1 MIKFY
6 LRILAF
12 LFVSNVFGQQQTGT
26 FVFTPDSFNENETVT
41 VTVSNVDASQWGV
54 TDLYIW
60 SWFFDLQGNAGS
72 SDANW
77 NGEWNNS
84 NEGMKMTDNGDGTYS
99 FSFTPT
105 VLYQTTGISK
115 IGVLAKAKDGSG
127 DKKTQDYLKEVGRFS
142 LSVSSPSISNVLINA
157 GESVSVS
164 ASTGNT
170 QANFELY
177 RGTTLIASATNATS
191 YSYTISSIAESG
203 VYTLKAIDASDPSSY
218 QEYSFNV
225 TIKPT
230 VTQAALPAGYV
241 DGVNRRADNKYSL
254 VLYAPLKSFVYV
266 IGDFNNWEKNDA
278 YLMKYDA
285 DQKRYWLDL
294 DQLDP
299 TQEYTYQYFIDGGM
313 KLADPYS
320 EVILD
325 PWNDQYITTTTYPN
339 LKAYPTKASGA
350 VSLLSNASKDY
361 NWTTT
366 TFQAPA
372 KEDLIIYEVLLRDFD
387 TAHSF
392 DALKSRLDYL
402 VELGI
407 NAIELMPVNEFDGNE
422 SWGYNPSF
430 HMALDKYYGTRTA
443 LKQLVD
449 AAHQKGIAV
458 IIDVVY
464 NHASSQNPYFRMW
477 NTKPEGYDGAPT
489 SENPFFQISPISQS
503 YLNFFNDINHSST
516 AVKDYLKRINS
527 YWMEEFKID
536 GFRFDLSKGFTNATD
551 AEAYNSGR
559 ISYLKSIADDIWSV
573 DSDAYIIFEHFQNQ
587 EEQEFSTYG
596 IMSWGEEF
604 HSFSQAQMGFGDSN
618 LSGAYYKN
626 RGFSNPTLVSFME
639 SHDKDRVMY
648 KNLIFGNSNSNYSIR
663 NLQTAL
669 DRTKLTAPFLF
680 LLPGPKML
688 WQFGELGYDKSIFQC
703 SDGTVPQPY
712 GTDNCKLGNKPSA
725 WEDQLNYIA
734 DPYRLNVYNN
744 FARVIKLKKH
754 EDIFNRVPQSLEL
767 SNQYIKK
774 MVFVDP
780 EATGDAI
787 SKVIVVGNF
796 DLVKRTT
803 VLTFDTNDQWYDLIK
818 NNAVV
823 PIENNKLELNLA
835 PGQYVV
841 IADKPT
847 TLADGNQQDNCPYI
861 DNSDQTDS
869 DNDGL
874 GDLCD
879 DDDDNDGVLDI
890 YDTCPNTPEGVMVDA
905 SGCEVF
911 SLYEGTFSVKT
922 IAASCVNSNNGAI
935 EISSTNN
942 NYTYSVSISGQASMT
957 LNSETGYTQQLTGL
971 DVGNYEV
978 CFNVDGQDG
987 YIQCYSV
994 QIVEPAPLSASSKVN
1009 YSDRSVQLSM
1019 NGSEFYTVTL
1029 NGKSTVTSSSD
1040 LQLDLKSGMNYLEI
1054 TTDLS
1059 CQGTY
1064 YEEVFVSEEVLVYP
1078 NPTKDWAQL
1087 YVGGVDEL
1095 VAISISDLNGRLHHI
1110 NEYQIPANRVVELD
1124 LSNYIS
1130 GVYIIQLSSKTLQSN
1145 LKVIKE

>member
-1 MIKFY
+1 MIKSY
-6 LRILAF
+6 LQLLAF
-12 LFVSNVFGQQQTGT
+12 LFVSTVFGQQQTGT
-26 FVFTPDSFNENETVT
+26 FVFSPEVFNENEAVT

-77 NGEWNNS
+77 NGDWNNS

-105 VLYQTTGISK
+105 DLYQTTGISK

-127 DKKTQDYLKEVGRFS
+127 DKKTQDYLIDVGRFS
-142 LSVSSPSISNVLINA
+142 LSVSSPSTSNVLIDA

-177 RGTTLIASATNATS
+177 RGTTLIASTANATS

-203 VYTLKAIDASDPSSY
+203 VYTLKAIDASDSSSY

-254 VLYAPLKSFVYV
+254 VLYAPNKNFVYV

-299 TQEYTYQYFIDGGM
+299 TKEYTYQYYIDGGM

-325 PWNDQYITTTTYPN
+325 PWNDQYINATTYPN
-339 LKAYPTKASGA
+339 LKAYPTAASGA
-350 VSLLSNASKDY
+350 VSLLSNASENY

-402 VELGI
+402 KELGI
-407 NAIELMPVNEFDGNE
+407 NAIELMPINEFDGNE

-430 HMALDKYYGTRTA
+430 HMALDKYYGTKTA

-449 AAHQKGIAV
+449 AAHQRGIAV

-464 NHASSQNPYFRMW
+464 NHASSQNSYFRMW

-503 YLNFFNDINHSST
+503 YLNFFNDINHSSP
-516 AVKDYLKRINS
+516 AVKDYLKRINT
-527 YWMEEFKID
+527 YWMDEFKID

-559 ISYLKSIADDIWSV
+559 ISYLKSVADDIWSV
-573 DSDAYIIFEHFQNQ
+573 DSDAYVIFEHFQNQ

-604 HSFSQAQMGFGDSN
+604 HSYSQAQMGYDDSN
-618 LSGAYYKN
+618 LSGAYYKS

-648 KNLIFGNSNSNYSIR
+648 KNLTFGNSNENYSIR

-703 SDGTVPQPY
+703 SDGTVPEPY
-712 GTDNCKLGNKPSA
+712 GTDTCKLGNKPSA
-725 WEDQLNYIA
+725 WEDQLKYNT

-744 FARVIKLKKH
+744 FARVIKLKKQ
-754 EDIFNRVPQSLEL
+754 EDIFNKVPQSLEL
-767 SNQYIKK
+767 SNQYMKK

-780 EATGDAI
+780 EASGDAI

-803 VLTFDTNDQWYDLIK
+803 VLTFDSNDQWYDLIK
-818 NNAVV
+818 NNAAVT
-823 PIENNKLELNLA
+823 ISNNKLELNLN

-847 TLADGNQQDNCPYI
+847 TLADGNQQDNCPYE
-861 DNSDQTDS
+861 DNPDQTDT

-890 YDTCPNTPEGVMVDA
+890 YDICPNTLQGVMVDT

-911 SLYEGTFSVKT
+911 NLYEGTFSVK
-922 IAASCVNSNNGAI
+922 AVASTCIDSENGAI
-935 EISSTNN
+935 EISSSNS

-957 LNSETGYTQQLTGL
+957 LNSEAGYTQQITGL
-971 DVGNYEV
+971 DVGNYDV
-978 CFNVDGQDG
+978 CFNIDGQEG

-1019 NGSEFYTVTL
+1019 SGSELYTITL

-1040 LQLDLKSGMNYLEI
+1040 LQLELTSGMNYLEI
-1054 TTDLS
+1054 ATDLS

-1064 YEEVFVSEEVLVYP
+1064 YEELFVSEEVLVYP
-1078 NPTKDWAQL
+1078 NPTPDWTQV
-1087 YVGGVDEL
+1087 YVGGIDSNVRITIRD
-1095 VAISISDLNGRLHHI
+1095 ISGTIYKSSD
-1110 NEYQIPANRVVELD
+1110 YQIPSNRVVELD
-1124 LSNYIS
+1124 LSDYIS
-1130 GVYIIQLSSKTLQSN
+1130 GIYFIQLSSKTVQSN